1 MLVAAMHLAQTRYR
15 LDNGLSAGILLIDDL
30 PAELDE
36 TNKNRLIAAGNQL
49 FTQLIIVSLTEAEIP
64 QLNQQVNTISVSRGT
79 ITKSC

>member
-36 TNKNRLIAAGNQL
+36 TNKNRLITAGNQL
-49 FTQLIIVSLTEAEIP
+49 FPQMIIVSLTEAEIP

>member
-15 LDNGLSAGILLIDDL
+15 LDKGLSAGILLIDDL

-36 TNKNRLIAAGNQL
+36 TNKNRLITAGNQL
-49 FTQLIIVSLTEAEIP
+49 FPQMIIVSLTEAEIP